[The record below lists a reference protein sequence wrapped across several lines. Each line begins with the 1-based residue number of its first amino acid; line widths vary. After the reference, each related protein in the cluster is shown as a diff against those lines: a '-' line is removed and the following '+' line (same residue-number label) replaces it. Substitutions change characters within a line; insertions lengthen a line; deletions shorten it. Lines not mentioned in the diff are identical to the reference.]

1 MTDRKQIDW
10 EAVERDYR
18 AGVMSLREI
27 GAAHGLTHG
36 AIRKRAERDG
46 WTRNLAARIEARAE
60 ALVSKA
66 AVSTEVSKK
75 QADTE
80 RVIVEAN
87 AEAIA
92 RIKLSHRTDIA
103 RSRSLA
109 MGLMSELEAVTD
121 QRGLLEELP
130 AILATEG
137 EAGSAQRVM
146 LYQKVIDLP
155 SRTTTMKALA
165 ETLKTLVS
173 LERESYGMQKADLQP
188 DGEQITR
195 IELVSVRAAHRD
207 S

>member
-1 MTDRKQIDW
+1 MERKQIDW

-18 AGVMSLREI
+18 AGVLSLREI
-27 GAAHGLTHG
+27 GSAHGLTHG
-36 AIRKRAERDG
+36 AIRKRAERDS
-46 WTRNLAARIEARAE
+46 WTRNLTARIEARAE

-103 RSRSLA
+103 RSRDLA
-109 MGLMSELEAVTD
+109 MRLMGELEAVTD
-121 QRGLLEELP
+121 QRGLFEQLGEL
-130 AILATEG
+130 LAAEG
-137 EAGSAQRVM
+137 EDGNDRRAA

-155 SRTTTMKALA
+155 ARTTTMKALA

-173 LERESYGMQKADLQP
+173 LERESYGMQKMDVGSECQAPSL
-188 DGEQITR
+188 T
-195 IELVSVRAAHRD
+195 VSFR
-207 S
+207 